1 MTGKD
6 DNKILSQLNILSAI
20 IADGIINT
28 DSVLDTLMSTKREQI
43 LKLHPYAITPPAT
56 ENGRWQT
63 CYKDEKGN
71 RKNIKA
77 QTREELLDKLIPIYL
92 SNSHIDK
99 LTFYGLYEEW
109 LEYKATVT
117 NSPNTVRRHKQHY
130 RKYFEPSC
138 LHNMRVKKIDELI
151 LEQECNRIVKEYN
164 LSRKEWCNI
173 KTILNGMFSYSIRK
187 RYLIDNPM
195 DKVQIYVKYRQI
207 VRKTGRTETYN
218 TEELAELNRYL
229 DKMYTETGD
238 VAFLAVKINF
248 LLGLRVGELVALKW
262 EDCQDSSHLHIVR
275 EEVRDQETNQYEVVE
290 HTKTNRDRFVI
301 LIPKAISI
309 LEKIPKQG
317 KYIFM
322 REDGERIT
330 SRQIAYVLEKF
341 AERQGMRTKSTHK
354 MRKTYA
360 SNLNANGVPLDC
372 IREML
377 GHSNLS
383 TTLGYIYNPLTEKE
397 TYDLIAKAL

>member
-1 MTGKD
+1 MIE
-6 DNKILSQLNILSAI
+6 NKKNNNLKLSILKEAIDCGILDI
-20 IADGIINT
+20 
-28 DSVLDTLMSTKREQI
+28 DSVLDMLMSSKKEQI
-43 LKLHPYAITPPAT
+43 LKIHPYAITPPST

-63 CYKDEKGN
+63 CYKDEAGK

-77 QTREELLDKLIPIYL
+77 QTKEELLDKLIPVYFK
-92 SNSHIDK
+92 NSYIDK

-109 LEYKATVT
+109 LSYKATVT
-117 NSPNTVRRHKQHY
+117 NSPNTIKRHKQHY
-130 RKYFEPSC
+130 RKYFESST
-138 LHNMRVKKIDELI
+138 LHEMKIKKIDELI
-151 LEQECNRIVKEYN
+151 LEQECNRIVKDFN

-173 KTILNGMFSYSIRK
+173 KTILNGMYIYAVRK
-187 RYLIDNPM
+187 RYIIENPM

-207 VRKTGRTETYN
+207 IKKTGKTETYN
-218 TEELAELNRYL
+218 TEELKELNQYL
-229 DKMYTETGD
+229 DKMYTETED
-238 VAFLAVKINF
+238 TAFLAVKINF

-262 EDCQDSSHLHIVR
+262 EDCQDLSHLHIVR
-275 EEVRDQETNQYEVVE
+275 EEIRNQETNQYEVVD

-301 LIPKAISI
+301 LVPKAISI
-309 LEKIPKQG
+309 LQKIPKQG

-322 REDGERIT
+322 RNGERIT
-330 SRQIAYVLEKF
+330 SRQIAYVLEKY
-341 AERQGMRTKSTHK
+341 AERQGTRTKSTHK

-383 TTLGYIYNPLTEKE
+383 TTLEYIYNPLTEKE

>member
-1 MTGKD
+1 MEKQSE
-6 DNKILSQLNILSAI
+6 ILQNAVEI
-20 IADGIINT
+20 GIINI
-28 DSVLDTLMSTKREQI
+28 DSVLDMLMSSKRENV
-43 LKLHPYAITPPAT
+43 LKMHPYAITPPAT

-63 CYKDEKGN
+63 CYKDEKGK

-77 QTREELLDKLIPIYL
+77 QSKEELLDKLIPIYFANTHL
-92 SNSHIDK
+92 DK

-117 NSPNTVRRHKQHY
+117 NSPNTIKRHKQHY
-130 RKYFEPSC
+130 RKYFEPST
-138 LHNMRVKKIDELI
+138 LHDMKIKKIDELI

-195 DKVQIYVKYRQI
+195 DKVQIYVRYRQI
-207 VRKTGRTETYN
+207 VKKTGRTETYN
-218 TEELAELNRYL
+218 TEELEELNRYL
-229 DKMYTETGD
+229 DKKYTETED

-262 EDCQDSSHLHIVR
+262 EDCQDLSHLHIVR

-301 LIPKAISI
+301 LIPKAVSI

-322 REDGERIT
+322 RDGERIT

-397 TYDLIAKAL
+397 TYDLITKAL